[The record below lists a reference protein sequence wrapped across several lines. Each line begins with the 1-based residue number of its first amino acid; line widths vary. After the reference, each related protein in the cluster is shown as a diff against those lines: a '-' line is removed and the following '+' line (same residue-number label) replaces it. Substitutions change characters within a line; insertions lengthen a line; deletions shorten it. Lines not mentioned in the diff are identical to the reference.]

1 MFATVIFLVAAHLA
15 AGSLI
20 VTSLLLLRNRLPHA
34 FLRFCAVS
42 SAISA
47 ALAWKLGHGHSS
59 LAYGLLAVA
68 AVFSYWWLRRKDSDP
83 SFPVLVTGAVALVA
97 LGLECRGN
105 ESAGWLLC
113 SFGAI
118 GSALLLGSV
127 AVSMVL
133 GHWYLVDTT
142 LSIAPL
148 KDGALWFAAAVA
160 LRWLNVLTVLAREG
174 WDVVRVTDV
183 ADMFYSTLGLFFL
196 FRTLTGLIAP
206 LLLAGPI
213 LQTVRMR
220 STQSATG
227 LLYVAMVVVL
237 FGELIA
243 QFLTSATGF
252 PL

>member
-1 MFATVIFLVAAHLA
+1 
-15 AGSLI
+15 
-20 VTSLLLLRNRLPHA
+20 
-34 FLRFCAVS
+34 
-42 SAISA
+42 
-47 ALAWKLGHGHSS
+47 
-59 LAYGLLAVA
+59 
-68 AVFSYWWLRRKDSDP
+68 
-83 SFPVLVTGAVALVA
+83 
-97 LGLECRGN
+97 
-105 ESAGWLLC
+105 
-113 SFGAI
+113 
-118 GSALLLGSV
+118 
-127 AVSMVL
+127 MVL

-148 KDGALWFAAAVA
+148 KDGALLFGVAV
-160 LRWLNVLTVLAREG
+160 LWRWLNVLVVLAREG
-174 WDVVRVTDV
+174 WDVVRVTNPADV
-183 ADMFYSTLGLFFL
+183 FYSTLGLFFL
-196 FRTLTGLIAP
+196 FRAITGLIAP

>member
-1 MFATVIFLVAAHLA
+1 VIATAVFLLSAHLA
-15 AGSLI
+15 SGTLI

-34 FLRFCAVS
+34 FLRFCVAS
-42 SAISA
+42 SAVFA
-47 ALAWKLGHGHSS
+47 AIAWKLGHGLPS
-59 LAYGLLAVA
+59 LVYGLLAA
-68 AVFSYWWLRRKDSDP
+68 AAALVYWWLRRKESEP
-83 SFPVLVTGAVALVA
+83 ALPLTLTGVLALAA
-97 LGLECRGN
+97 LGFECGGS
-105 ESAGWLLC
+105 ESVGWLLC
-113 SFGAI
+113 SFGAA
-118 GSALLLGSV
+118 GSSLLLGSV
-127 AVSMVL
+127 VVSMVL

-148 KDGALWFAAAVA
+148 KDGALLFGVAV
-160 LRWLNVLTVLAREG
+160 LWRWLNVLVVLAREG
-174 WDVVRVTDV
+174 WDVVRVTNPADV
-183 ADMFYSTLGLFFL
+183 FYSTLGLFFL
-196 FRTLTGLIAP
+196 FRAITGLIAP